1 LIIPFW
7 LIFVQYRNNTGKGG
21 IYLETIAA
29 VHRNHFGEIISF
41 VTSEGRII
49 SYRKALSEAEDGLI
63 HGVLATPDTDG
74 KMSLIPATD
83 QSFDHFPN
91 LF

>member
-1 LIIPFW
+1 M
-7 LIFVQYRNNTGKGG
+7 
-21 IYLETIAA
+21 ETIDA

-49 SYRKALSEAEDGLI
+49 SYRKALREVENGLI
-63 HGVLATPDTDG
+63 HGVLTTPDTDG
-74 KMSLIPATD
+74 KMALIPAAD